1 MALRMQTFF
10 KIPRNSVDVTRL
22 PVYNNRKCTPC
33 NCRVFAGRKCWGVMG
48 EKMRKRRILAAF
60 FGMLA
65 AAGAAATLMLAL
77 TARDRETVVLKEDP
91 RVMAC
96 AQSFLDEL
104 CAMDLE
110 GASAELLGE
119 PKLTMVPPE
128 TDVEKILW
136 DRYWTGLEGKL
147 EGQPYAQGS
156 FLTVNARI
164 TYPDVGAV
172 IQRMGV
178 LAQEQLWQRV
188 EQAQSVF
195 EVYDETGSYR
205 QDVLDQV
212 LLQALWAASEQT
224 TAVCEKSI
232 ALRLAYDGEDW
243 KIVPGRELRDLL
255 SGAMDGG

>member
-1 MALRMQTFF
+1 
-10 KIPRNSVDVTRL
+10 
-22 PVYNNRKCTPC
+22 
-33 NCRVFAGRKCWGVMG
+33 
-48 EKMRKRRILAAF
+48 MRKRRILAAF

-136 DRYWTGLEGKL
+136 DRYWTGLEGRL

-172 IQRMGV
+172 IQRMGA
-178 LAQEQLWQRV
+178 LAQEQLRQMV

-205 QDVLDQV
+205 QDVLDEV

-255 SGAMDGG
+255 SGAMDGGQGQ